1 MIECGAMSTRFVMV
15 DRQTPMLLPVDLR
28 DWLPADHIV
37 HFILESVEALNLQG
51 FVVNVRGTGSE
62 QYPPGMMLPLL
73 IYCYAT
79 GRFSS
84 RAIELA
90 TYGDV
95 AVRYICGGDQHPDH
109 DTICTFRRQNRSL
122 FEECFVKVLA
132 YAGETKV
139 LKQVGGISVD
149 GSKIA
154 ANASK
159 HAAVS
164 YDHATRMI
172 AELEKEV
179 RALTAKAEAADNQP
193 LEDGLSVPQEI
204 ARRQERQAKLAEAKR
219 VIEARFAERQRVV
232 EAEPPVRRKRKEKR
246 PRGKDQFNFTDPE
259 SRIMKTAD
267 GFQQAWNAQAAVDT
281 EGSLLIVGQRVTEHG
296 NDKQELVPTVQ
307 AVDPVVRQVSHVLA
321 DSGFYS
327 EQAVT
332 EVEQD
337 DGPTVY
343 AALDRQSHHRSV
355 KDLEKKA
362 EPKAP
367 QSSAPLDE
375 QMRYRLRTK
384 AGRAL
389 YALRKQTV
397 EPVFGIIKEVMGFRR
412 FRLRGKAK
420 VSLEWTL
427 VTLAYNFRRLY
438 RLINGTGG
446 LRLGWMRA
454 AAG

>member
-1 MIECGAMSTRFVMV
+1 MSTRFVTL
-15 DRQTPMLLPVDLR
+15 DRDTPMLLPVDLR
-28 DWLPADHIV
+28 DWLPLDHIV
-37 HFILESVEALNLQG
+37 HFILDAVETLNLRR
-51 FVVNVRGTGSE
+51 FAVNVRGTGSE
-62 QYPPGMMLPLL
+62 QYPPAMMLPLL

-84 RAIELA
+84 REIEAA

-95 AVRYICGGDQHPDH
+95 AVRYICGGDRHPDH
-109 DTICTFRRQNRSL
+109 DTICAFRRQNQAV

-132 YAGETKV
+132 YAGQTKV
-139 LKQVGGISVD
+139 LKKVGGISVD
-149 GSKIA
+149 GTKIA

-172 AELEKEV
+172 EQLEMEV
-179 RALTAKAEAADNQP
+179 QALMAKAEEADNKP
-193 LEDGLSVPQEI
+193 LEDGLSVPEEI
-204 ARRQERQAKLAEAKR
+204 ARRQARKAKLEEAKR
-219 VIEARFAERQRVV
+219 VIEARFAEKQQRA
-232 EAEPPVRRKRKEKR
+232 EAEKPSRRKRKAQAVPE
-246 PRGKDQFNFTDPE
+246 KDQFNFTDPE

-267 GFQQAWNAQAAVDT
+267 GFQQAWNAQAAVDA
-281 EGSLLIVGQRVTEHG
+281 EGSMLIVGKCVTEHP

-307 AVDPVVRQVSHVLA
+307 TVDPSVREVSHVLT

-327 EQAVT
+327 EEAVT
-332 EVEQD
+332 EVEKD
-337 DGPTVY
+337 AGPTVY
-343 AALDRQSHHRSV
+343 AAMERQSHHRTV
-355 KDLEKKA
+355 EDLEKKP
-362 EPKAP
+362 EPVAP
-367 QSSAPLDE
+367 PANAPVDE
-375 QMRYRLRTK
+375 KMRYRLRTK

-412 FRLRGKAK
+412 FMLRGKAK

-438 RLINGTGG
+438 RLIKGENYP
-446 LRLGWMRA
+446 RIGWVRA
-454 AAG
+454 HAG

>member
-1 MIECGAMSTRFVMV
+1 MSTRFVVV
-15 DRQTPMLLPVDLR
+15 DRETPMLLPVDLR
-28 DWLPADHIV
+28 EWLSADHIV
-37 HFILESVEALNLQG
+37 HFILDAVDALGLQG
-51 FVVNVRGTGSE
+51 FQVNVRGTGSE
-62 QYPPGMMLPLL
+62 QYPPAMMLPLL

-84 RAIELA
+84 REIESA
-90 TYGDV
+90 THSDV
-95 AVRYICGGDQHPDH
+95 AVRYICGGDKHPDH
-109 DTICTFRRQNRSL
+109 DTICTFRRENRVV

-132 YAGETKV
+132 YAGQMKV
-139 LKQVGGISVD
+139 LKKVGGISVD
-149 GSKIA
+149 GSKFG

-179 RALTAKAEAADNQP
+179 RALTAKAEEADNTP
-193 LEDGLSVPQEI
+193 LEDGLSVPAEI
-204 ARRQERQAKLAEAKR
+204 ARRQERKAKLEEAKR
-219 VIEARFAERQRVV
+219 VIEARFAEKQQAAEV
-232 EAEPPVRRKRKEKR
+232 EKPARRTRKEKT
-246 PRGKDQFNFTDPE
+246 PPGKDQFNFTDPE

-267 GFQQAWNAQAAVDT
+267 GFQQSWNAQAAVDT
-281 EGSLLIVGQRVTEHG
+281 EGSMLIVGKRITEHG
-296 NDKQELVPTVQ
+296 NDKQELVPTVH
-307 AVDPVVRQVSHVLA
+307 AVALEVRKVKHVLA

-332 EVEQD
+332 DVETNG
-337 DGPTVY
+337 GPTVY
-343 AALDRQSHHRSV
+343 AALDRQEHHRSV
-355 KDLEKKA
+355 QDLEKKP

-367 QSSAPLDE
+367 RMSASVE
-375 QMRYRLRTK
+375 ERMRYRLRTK

-397 EPVFGIIKEVMGFRR
+397 EPVFGIIKQAMGFRR
-412 FRLRGKAK
+412 FLLRGKAK

-438 RLINGTGG
+438 RLIKGEDCLDLNI
-446 LRLGWMRA
+446 MRA
-454 AAG
+454 QAT

>member
-1 MIECGAMSTRFVMV
+1 MSTRFVMV
-15 DRQTPMLLPVDLR
+15 DRNTPMLLPVDLR

-37 HFILESVEALNLQG
+37 HFILESVETQNLQG
-51 FVVNVRGTGSE
+51 FRMNVRGTGSE

-84 RAIELA
+84 REIEMA
-90 TYGDV
+90 THSDV

-109 DTICTFRRQNRSL
+109 DTICTFRRENRAL
-122 FEECFVKVLA
+122 FEESFVKVLA
-132 YAGETKV
+132 YAGQTKV
-139 LKQVGGISVD
+139 LKKVGGISVD
-149 GSKIA
+149 GTKIA

-164 YDHATRMI
+164 YDHATQMI

-179 RALTAKAEAADNQP
+179 RALTARAEEADNKP
-193 LEDGLSVPQEI
+193 LEDGLSVPAEI
-204 ARRQERQAKLAEAKR
+204 ARRQERKVKLEEAKR
-219 VIEARFAERQRVV
+219 VIEARFAEKQREV
-232 EAEPPVRRKRKEKR
+232 EAEKPSGRKRKPQT

-267 GFQQAWNAQAAVDT
+267 GFQQAWNAQAAVDA
-281 EGSLLIVGQRVTEHG
+281 EGSMLIVGQCVTEHG

-307 AVDPVVRQVSHVLA
+307 TVDPAVRQVSHVLT

-332 EVEQD
+332 EVQKDE
-337 DGPTVY
+337 GPTVY
-343 AALDRQSHHRSV
+343 AAMGRQSHHRSV
-355 KDLEKKA
+355 EDLEKKL
-362 EPKAP
+362 EPQVP
-367 QSSAPLDE
+367 PPSAPVDE
-375 QMRYRLRTK
+375 QMRYRLSTK

-412 FRLRGKAK
+412 FMLRGKAK

-427 VTLAYNFRRLY
+427 VTLAYNFRRLF
-438 RLINGTGG
+438 RLIKGEGC
-446 LRLGWMRA
+446 LRMGWMRVA
-454 AAG
+454 TG

>member
-1 MIECGAMSTRFVMV
+1 MSTRFVTV
-15 DRQTPMLLPVDLR
+15 DRETPMLLPVDLR
-28 DWLPADHIV
+28 EWVPAEHIV
-37 HFILESVEALNLQG
+37 HFILDAVETLDLQG
-51 FVVNVRGTGSE
+51 FRINVRGTGSE
-62 QYPPGMMLPLL
+62 QYPPGMMLSLL
-73 IYCYAT
+73 VYCYAT

-84 RAIELA
+84 REIEVA
-90 TYGDV
+90 THSDV
-95 AVRYICGGDQHPDH
+95 AVRYICGGEWHPDH
-109 DTICTFRRQNRSL
+109 DTICTFRRENRAL

-132 YAGETKV
+132 YAGQTKV
-139 LKQVGGISVD
+139 LKKVGGISVD

-179 RALTAKAEAADNQP
+179 RALTAKAEAADNTP

-204 ARRQERQAKLAEAKR
+204 ARRQERKAKLEEAKR
-219 VIEARFAERQRVV
+219 VIEARFAEKQREAEAQKPSKRQRKNR
-232 EAEPPVRRKRKEKR
+232 PP
-246 PRGKDQFNFTDPE
+246 PGKDQFNFTDPE

-267 GFQQAWNAQAAVDT
+267 GFQQSWNAQAAVDT

-307 AVDPVVRQVSHVLA
+307 TVDPTVRQVSHVLT

-327 EQAVT
+327 ESAVA
-332 EVEQD
+332 EVEKE

-343 AALDRQSHHRSV
+343 AAMDRQAHHRSV
-355 KDLEKKA
+355 QDLEKKP
-362 EPKAP
+362 EPRAP
-367 QSSAPLDE
+367 RANAPVDE

-412 FRLRGKAK
+412 FRLRGRAK

-438 RLINGTGG
+438 RLIKGEDCLGV
-446 LRLGWMRA
+446 GWMRA
-454 AAG
+454 PAG

>member
-1 MIECGAMSTRFVMV
+1 
-15 DRQTPMLLPVDLR
+15 MLLPVDLR
-28 DWLPADHIV
+28 DWLPTDHIV
-37 HFILESVEALNLQG
+37 HFILESVETLNLQG
-51 FVVNVRGTGSE
+51 FRVNVRGTGSE

-73 IYCYAT
+73 IYSYAT

-84 RAIELA
+84 REIEMA
-90 TYGDV
+90 THSDV

-109 DTICTFRRQNRSL
+109 DTICTFRRENRAL

-132 YAGETKV
+132 YAGQMKV
-139 LKQVGGISVD
+139 LKKVGGVSVD
-149 GSKIA
+149 GSKIT

-164 YDHATRMI
+164 YDYATRMI

-179 RALTAKAEAADNQP
+179 QALTAKAEEADNKP
-193 LEDGLSVPQEI
+193 LEDGLSVPEEI
-204 ARRQERQAKLAEAKR
+204 SRRQQRKAKLEEAKR
-219 VIEARFAERQRVV
+219 VIEARFAEKQR
-232 EAEPPVRRKRKEKR
+232 EAEAQKPPVRKRKSQA

-281 EGSLLIVGQRVTEHG
+281 EGSMLIVGKRITEHG

-307 AVDPVVRQVSHVLA
+307 TVDPAVRQVSHVLT

-332 EVEQD
+332 DVEKNE
-337 DGPTVY
+337 GPTVY
-343 AALDRQSHHRSV
+343 AAMDRQDHHRSV
-355 KDLEKKA
+355 QDLEKKS
-362 EPKAP
+362 EPEAP
-367 QSSAPLDE
+367 PANATVDE
-375 QMRYRLRTK
+375 RMRYRLHTK

-397 EPVFGIIKEVMGFRR
+397 EPVFGIIKAAMGFRR
-412 FRLRGKAK
+412 FMLRGKAK

-438 RLINGTGG
+438 RLIQGEDYPPM
-446 LRLGWMRA
+446 GWMRA
-454 AAG
+454 PTG

>member
-1 MIECGAMSTRFVMV
+1 MSTRYVTV
-15 DRQTPMLLPVDLR
+15 DRETPMLFPVDMR
-28 DWLPADHIV
+28 DWLPRDHIV
-37 HFILESVEALNLQG
+37 HFILESVETLNLQG
-51 FVVNVRGTGSE
+51 FQVNERGTGSE
-62 QYPPGMMLPLL
+62 QYPPGMMLALL
-73 IYCYAT
+73 IYGYAT

-84 RAIELA
+84 REIEMA
-90 TYGDV
+90 THSDV

-109 DTICTFRRQNRSL
+109 DTICTFRRQNRAL

-132 YAGETKV
+132 YAGQMKV
-139 LKQVGGISVD
+139 LKKVGGISVD

-179 RALTAKAEAADNQP
+179 RALTAKAEKADNKP
-193 LEDGLSVPQEI
+193 LEDGLSVPEEI
-204 ARRQERQAKLAEAKR
+204 ARRQERKAKLEEAKR
-219 VIEARFAERQRVV
+219 VIEARFAEKQRAT
-232 EAEPPVRRKRKEKR
+232 EAEKPSERRRKNKT

-259 SRIMKTAD
+259 SRIMKTHN
-267 GFQQAWNAQAAVDT
+267 GFEQAWNAQAAVDT
-281 EGSLLIVGQRVTEHG
+281 EGSLLIVGQRITEHG
-296 NDKQELVPTVQ
+296 NDKQELAPTVQ
-307 AVDPVVRQVSHVLA
+307 TVEETIREISHVLT

-332 EVEQD
+332 DVEKN

-343 AALDRQSHHRSV
+343 AAIDRQGHHRSV
-355 KDLEKKA
+355 QDLEKKP
-362 EPKAP
+362 EPQAP
-367 QSSAPLDE
+367 QAGAPVDE
-375 QMRYRLRTK
+375 QMRYRMRTQ

-397 EPVFGIIKEVMGFRR
+397 EPVFGIIKAVMRFRR
-412 FRLRGKAK
+412 FMLRGKAK
-420 VSLEWTL
+420 VSSEWTL

-438 RLINGTGG
+438 RLIKGEDC
-446 LRLGWMRA
+446 LRMGWLRA
-454 AAG
+454 QAS

>member
-1 MIECGAMSTRFVMV
+1 MVNYASMSTRFVTV
-15 DRQTPMLLPVDLR
+15 DRETPMLLPVDLR

-37 HFILESVEALNLQG
+37 HFILEAVETLSLQG
-51 FVVNVRGTGSE
+51 FQVNTRGTGSP

-84 RAIELA
+84 REIEIA
-90 TYGDV
+90 TYSDV

-109 DTICTFRRQNRSL
+109 DTICSFRRQNRAL

-132 YAGETKV
+132 FAGQMQV
-139 LKQVGGISVD
+139 LKKVGGISVD

-172 AELEKEV
+172 AQLEKEV
-179 RALTAKAEAADNQP
+179 QALTAKAEAADNKP
-193 LEDGLSVPQEI
+193 LEDGLSVPEEI
-204 ARRQERQAKLAEAKR
+204 ARRQARKAKLEEAKQ
-219 VIEARFAERQRVV
+219 VIEARFAEKQREVQ
-232 EAEPPVRRKRKEKR
+232 AQKPTKRTRKSHA

-259 SRIMKTAD
+259 SRVMKSAD
-267 GFQQAWNAQAAVDT
+267 GFEQAYNAQMAVDT
-281 EGSLLIVGQRVTEHG
+281 EGSLLILGQRVTDHG
-296 NDKQELVPTVQ
+296 NDKQELAPTV
-307 AVDPVVRQVSHVLA
+307 ATVAPSIRKVRQVLA

-327 EQAVT
+327 EAAVT
-332 EVEQD
+332 EVEAE
-337 DGPTVY
+337 GPVVY
-343 AALDRQSHHRSV
+343 AALDRQTHHRTV
-355 KDLEKKA
+355 KDLEKRP

-367 QSSAPLDE
+367 GVRASVDTK
-375 QMRYRLRTK
+375 MRHRLRTK
-384 AGRAL
+384 AGRTL

-420 VSLEWTL
+420 VALEWTL

-438 RLINGTGG
+438 RLLTGEG
-446 LRLGWMRA
+446 CLRTGWMRMA
-454 AAG
+454 VG

>member
-1 MIECGAMSTRFVMV
+1 MSTRFVTL
-15 DRQTPMLLPVDLR
+15 DRDTPMLLPVDLR
-28 DWLPADHIV
+28 DWLPTDHIV
-37 HFILESVEALNLQG
+37 HFILDSVETLNLHR

-62 QYPPGMMLPLL
+62 QYPPAMMLPLL

-84 RAIELA
+84 REIEAA

-95 AVRYICGGDQHPDH
+95 AVRYICGGNLHPDH
-109 DTICTFRRQNRSL
+109 DTICAFRRQNRAV

-132 YAGETKV
+132 YAGQTKV
-139 LKQVGGISVD
+139 LKKVGGISVD
-149 GSKIA
+149 GTKIA

-164 YDHATRMI
+164 YDHTTRMI
-172 AELEKEV
+172 ENLEKDV
-179 RALTAKAEAADNQP
+179 QALMAKAEEADNKP
-193 LEDGLSVPQEI
+193 LEDGLSVPEEI
-204 ARRQERQAKLAEAKR
+204 ARRQARKAKLEEAKR
-219 VIEARFAERQRVV
+219 VIEARFAEKQQRA
-232 EAEPPVRRKRKEKR
+232 EAEKPSRRKRKTQAVPE
-246 PRGKDQFNFTDPE
+246 KDQFNFTDPE

-281 EGSLLIVGQRVTEHG
+281 EGSMLIVGKCITEHP

-307 AVDPVVRQVSHVLA
+307 TVDPSVREVSHVLT

-327 EQAVT
+327 EEAVT
-332 EVEQD
+332 EVEKD
-337 DGPTVY
+337 GGPTVY
-343 AALDRQSHHRSV
+343 AAMERQSHHRTV
-355 KDLEKKA
+355 EDLEKKP
-362 EPKAP
+362 EPAAP
-367 QSSAPLDE
+367 SANAPVDE
-375 QMRYRLRTK
+375 KMRHRLRTK

-412 FRLRGKAK
+412 FMLRGKAK

-427 VTLAYNFRRLY
+427 VTLAYNFRRLH
-438 RLINGTGG
+438 RLIKGESCP
-446 LRLGWMRA
+446 RIGWTRA
-454 AAG
+454 CAG

>member
-1 MIECGAMSTRFVMV
+1 MSTRFVTL
-15 DRQTPMLLPVDLR
+15 DRDTPMLLPVDLR
-28 DWLPADHIV
+28 EWLPADHIV
-37 HFILESVEALNLQG
+37 HFILESVDTLNLRR

-62 QYPPGMMLPLL
+62 QYSPAMMLPLL

-84 RAIELA
+84 REIEAA

-95 AVRYICGGDQHPDH
+95 AVRYICGGDLHPDH
-109 DTICTFRRQNRSL
+109 DTICAFRRQNRAV

-132 YAGETKV
+132 YAGQTKV
-139 LKQVGGISVD
+139 LKKVGGISVD
-149 GSKIA
+149 GTKIA

-172 AELEKEV
+172 EQLELEV
-179 RALTAKAEAADNQP
+179 QALMAKAEEADNKP
-193 LEDGLSVPQEI
+193 LEDGLNVPEEI
-204 ARRQERQAKLAEAKR
+204 ARRQERKAKLEEAKR
-219 VIEARFAERQRVV
+219 VIEARFAEKQQRA
-232 EAEPPVRRKRKEKR
+232 EAEKPSRRKRKTQAVPE
-246 PRGKDQFNFTDPE
+246 KDQFNFTDPE

-281 EGSLLIVGQRVTEHG
+281 EGSMLIVGQCITEHP

-307 AVDPVVRQVSHVLA
+307 TVDPSVREVSHVLT

-327 EQAVT
+327 EEAVT
-332 EVEQD
+332 EVEKAG
-337 DGPTVY
+337 GPTVY
-343 AALDRQSHHRSV
+343 AAMERQSHHRTV
-355 KDLEKKA
+355 EDLEKKP
-362 EPKAP
+362 EPTAP
-367 QSSAPLDE
+367 PATASVE
-375 QMRYRLRTK
+375 EKMRHRLRTK

-412 FRLRGKAK
+412 FLLRGKAK

-427 VTLAYNFRRLY
+427 VTLAYNFRRLH
-438 RLINGTGG
+438 RLTTGANGPRIGRTV
-446 LRLGWMRA
+446 A
-454 AAG
+454 CAG

>member
-1 MIECGAMSTRFVMV
+1 
-15 DRQTPMLLPVDLR
+15 MLLPVDMR
-28 DWLPADHIV
+28 DWLPEDHIV
-37 HFILESVEALNLQG
+37 HFILDAVDSLNLQG
-51 FVVNVRGTGSE
+51 FRVNVRGTGSE
-62 QYPPGMMLPLL
+62 QYPPGMMLGLL
-73 IYCYAT
+73 VYCYAT

-84 RAIELA
+84 REIELA
-90 TYGDV
+90 TYSDV
-95 AVRYICGGDQHPDH
+95 AVRYICGGSHHPDH
-109 DTICTFRRQNRSL
+109 DTICTFRRENRAL

-132 YAGETKV
+132 YAGQTKV
-139 LKQVGGISVD
+139 LKKVGGISVD

-164 YDHATRMI
+164 YDYAQRMI

-179 RALTAKAEAADNQP
+179 QALTAKAEEADNKP
-193 LEDGLSVPQEI
+193 LEDGLSVPDEI
-204 ARRQERQAKLAEAKR
+204 ARRQERKAKLEEAKR
-219 VIEARFAERQRVV
+219 VIEARFAEKQKAAQ
-232 EAEPPVRRKRKEKR
+232 AEMPMRRRKKKAKPE
-246 PRGKDQFNFTDPE
+246 GKDQFNFTDPE

-281 EGSLLIVGQRVTEHG
+281 EGSMLIVGQRVTEHG
-296 NDKQELVPTVQ
+296 NDKQELVPTV
-307 AVDPVVRQVSHVLA
+307 ASVEPAIREVSHVLT

-327 EQAVT
+327 EQAVND
-332 EVEQD
+332 VEKD

-343 AALDRQSHHRSV
+343 AAMERQDHHRSV

-362 EPKAP
+362 EPKKPRANAP
-367 QSSAPLDE
+367 TDE

-384 AGRAL
+384 AGREL

-397 EPVFGIIKEVMGFRR
+397 EPVFGIIKEAMGFRR
-412 FRLRGKAK
+412 FNLRGKSK

-438 RLINGTGG
+438 RLIRGEDCP
-446 LRLGWMRA
+446 RMGWMRPVA
-454 AAG
+454 C

>member
-1 MIECGAMSTRFVMV
+1 MSTRFVTV
-15 DRQTPMLLPVDLR
+15 DRDTPMLLPVDLR

-37 HFILESVEALNLQG
+37 HFILEAVETLPLRG
-51 FVVNVRGTGSE
+51 FQVNVRGTGSE
-62 QYPPGMMLPLL
+62 QYPPRMMLPLL

-84 RAIELA
+84 REIEQA
-90 TYGDV
+90 TYSDV
-95 AVRYICGGDQHPDH
+95 VVRYICGGDQHPDH
-109 DTICTFRRQNRSL
+109 DTICTFRRQNGAL

-132 YAGETKV
+132 YAGQTQV
-139 LKQVGGISVD
+139 LKKVGGISVD

-164 YDHATRMI
+164 YDHATRLI
-172 AELEKEV
+172 AELEQEV
-179 RALTAKAEAADNQP
+179 RALTAKAEAADTKP
-193 LEDGLSVPQEI
+193 LDDGLSVPAEL
-204 ARRQERQAKLAEAKR
+204 ARRQARQAKLAEAKR
-219 VIEARFAERQRVV
+219 IIEARFAEKQRAA
-232 EAEPPVRRKRKEKR
+232 EAQPPARRKRKDPT
-246 PRGKDQFNFTDPE
+246 PRGKEQYNFTDPE
-259 SRIMKTAD
+259 SRIMKTAN

-281 EGSLLIVGQRVTEHG
+281 EGSLLIVGQRITEHG
-296 NDKQELVPTVQ
+296 NDKQELVPTVHVV
-307 AVDPVVRQVSHVLA
+307 APAVRQVSHVLT

-327 EQAVT
+327 AEAVT
-332 EVEQD
+332 AVEQD
-337 DGPTVY
+337 GGPTVY

-355 KDLEKKA
+355 QDLEQKP
-362 EPKAP
+362 EPAAP
-367 QSSAPLDE
+367 QANAPIDE
-375 QMRYRLRTK
+375 RMRYRLRTK

-412 FRLRGKAK
+412 FLLRGKIK

-438 RLINGTGG
+438 RLIKGEDG
-446 LRLGWMRA
+446 LCQGWRYA

>member
-1 MIECGAMSTRFVMV
+1 MSTRFVML
-15 DRQTPMLLPVDLR
+15 DRDTPMLLPVDLR
-28 DWLPADHIV
+28 EWLPPDHIV
-37 HFILESVEALNLQG
+37 HFILESVEMLNLRR
-51 FVVNVRGTGSE
+51 FVVNVRGTGSA
-62 QYPPGMMLPLL
+62 QYPPAMMLPLL

-84 RAIELA
+84 REIEAA

-95 AVRYICGGDQHPDH
+95 AVRYICGGDLHPDH
-109 DTICTFRRQNRSL
+109 DTICAFRRQNRAV

-132 YAGETKV
+132 YAGQTKV
-139 LKQVGGISVD
+139 LKKVGGISVD
-149 GSKIA
+149 GTKIA

-172 AELEKEV
+172 EQLEMEV
-179 RALTAKAEAADNQP
+179 QALMAKAEEADNKP
-193 LEDGLSVPQEI
+193 LEDGLSVPEEI
-204 ARRQERQAKLAEAKR
+204 ARRQERKAKLEEAKR
-219 VIEARFAERQRVV
+219 VIEARFAEKQQRVQ
-232 EAEPPVRRKRKEKR
+232 AQKPSGRKRKAQMPPE
-246 PRGKDQFNFTDPE
+246 KDQFNFTDPE

-281 EGSLLIVGQRVTEHG
+281 EGSMLIVGKRITEHP

-307 AVDPVVRQVSHVLA
+307 AVDPTVRQVSHVLA

-327 EQAVT
+327 EEAVT
-332 EVEQD
+332 EVEKD
-337 DGPTVY
+337 EGPTVY
-343 AALDRQSHHRSV
+343 AAMDRQSHHRTV
-355 KDLEKKA
+355 EDLEKKP
-362 EPKAP
+362 EPLPPSANAP
-367 QSSAPLDE
+367 VDE
-375 QMRYRLRTK
+375 TMRYRLRTRT
-384 AGRAL
+384 GRAL

-412 FRLRGKAK
+412 FMMRGKAK

-438 RLINGTGG
+438 RLIKGENRPQIGCA
-446 LRLGWMRA
+446 RA
-454 AAG
+454 HAG

>member
-1 MIECGAMSTRFVMV
+1 MSTRFVMV

-28 DWLPADHIV
+28 EWLPADHIV
-37 HFILESVEALNLQG
+37 HFILEAVEAMDLQG
-51 FVVNVRGTGSE
+51 FQVNVRGTGSE

-73 IYCYAT
+73 VYGYAT

-84 RAIELA
+84 REIEMA
-90 TYGDV
+90 SYGDV
-95 AVRYICGGDQHPDH
+95 AVRYICGGDRHPDH
-109 DTICTFRRQNRSL
+109 DTICAFRRQNRTL

-139 LKQVGGISVD
+139 LKKVGGISVD

-179 RALTAKAEAADNQP
+179 RALMTKAEEADNKP
-193 LEDGLSVPQEI
+193 LDDGLSVPQEI
-204 ARRQERQAKLAEAKR
+204 ARRQERQAKLQEAKR
-219 VIEARFAERQRVV
+219 VIEARFAEKQRVV
-232 EAEPPVRRKRKEKR
+232 EAEKPSRRQRKDKT

-259 SRIMKTAD
+259 SRIMKTGD

-281 EGSLLIVGQRVTEHG
+281 EGSMLIVAQRITEHG
-296 NDKQELVPTVQ
+296 NDKQELLPTVQ
-307 AVDPVVRQVSHVLA
+307 AVDPAVRQVSHVLT
-321 DSGFYS
+321 DNGFYS
-327 EQAVT
+327 EQAVAN
-332 EVEQD
+332 VEKD
-337 DGPTVY
+337 GGPTVY
-343 AALDRQSHHRSV
+343 AALDRQGHHRSV
-355 KDLEKKA
+355 KDLEKKP
-362 EPKAP
+362 EPRAP
-367 QSSAPLDE
+367 RASAPVDE

-397 EPVFGIIKEVMGFRR
+397 EPVFGIIKAVMGFRR
-412 FRLRGKAK
+412 FMLRGKAK
-420 VSLEWTL
+420 VSSEWTL
-427 VTLAYNFRRLY
+427 VTLAYNFRRLH
-438 RLINGTGG
+438 RLLKGEVG
-446 LRLGWMRA
+446 LRQGWMRPV
-454 AAG
+454 AG

>member
-1 MIECGAMSTRFVMV
+1 MSTRYVMV
-15 DRQTPMLLPVDLR
+15 DRDTPMLLPVDLR

-37 HFILESVEALNLQG
+37 HFILESVETQDLQG
-51 FVVNVRGTGSE
+51 FQANVRGTGSE
-62 QYPPGMMLPLL
+62 QYPPGMMLSLL

-84 RAIELA
+84 REIELA
-90 TYGDV
+90 THSDV

-109 DTICTFRRQNRSL
+109 DTICRFRRENRAL

-132 YAGETKV
+132 YAGQTKV
-139 LKQVGGISVD
+139 LKKVGGISVD

-179 RALTAKAEAADNQP
+179 RALTAKAEAADNKP
-193 LEDGLSVPQEI
+193 LEDGLSVPEEI
-204 ARRQERQAKLAEAKR
+204 ARRQERKAKLEEAKR
-219 VIEARFAERQRVV
+219 VIEARFAEKQRAA
-232 EAEPPVRRKRKEKR
+232 EAEKPSGRKGKNKT

-281 EGSLLIVGQRVTEHG
+281 EGSLLIVGQRLTEHG

-307 AVDPVVRQVSHVLA
+307 AVDSTVRQVSHVLT
-321 DSGFYS
+321 DNGFYS

-332 EVEQD
+332 DVEKD
-337 DGPTVY
+337 GGPTVY
-343 AALDRQSHHRSV
+343 AAIDRQGHHRSV
-355 KDLEKKA
+355 KDLEKRPEA
-362 EPKAP
+362 KAP
-367 QSSAPLDE
+367 RANAGVE
-375 QMRYRLRTK
+375 ERMRYRLRTK

-397 EPVFGIIKEVMGFRR
+397 EPVFGIIKEAMGFRR
-412 FRLRGKAK
+412 FLLRGKVK
-420 VSLEWTL
+420 VSLEWIL
-427 VTLAYNFRRLY
+427 VTLAYNFRRLH
-438 RLINGTGG
+438 RLIKGEDC
-446 LRLGWMRA
+446 LRMGWRRVYA
-454 AAG
+454 H

>member
-1 MIECGAMSTRFVMV
+1 MSTRFVIV
-15 DRQTPMLLPVDLR
+15 DRDTPMLLPVDLR
-28 DWLPADHIV
+28 DWLPSDHIV
-37 HFILESVEALNLQG
+37 HFILEAVETQNLQG
-51 FVVNVRGTGSE
+51 FRMNVRGTGSE
-62 QYPPGMMLPLL
+62 QYSPGMMLPLL

-84 RAIELA
+84 REIEMA
-90 TYGDV
+90 THSDV
-95 AVRYICGGDQHPDH
+95 AVRYICGGDRHPDH
-109 DTICTFRRQNRSL
+109 DTICTFRRENRAL

-132 YAGETKV
+132 YAGQTKV
-139 LKQVGGISVD
+139 LKKVGGISVD
-149 GSKIA
+149 GTKIA

-179 RALTAKAEAADNQP
+179 RALTAKAEEADTKP
-193 LEDGLSVPQEI
+193 LADGLSVPAEI
-204 ARRQERQAKLAEAKR
+204 ARRQERKAKLEEAKR
-219 VIEARFAERQRVV
+219 VIEARFAEKQR
-232 EAEPPVRRKRKEKR
+232 EAEAEKPSGRTRKNGT

-281 EGSLLIVGQRVTEHG
+281 EGSMLIVGQRLTEHG
-296 NDKQELVPTVQ
+296 NDKQELATTVQ
-307 AVDPVVRQVSHVLA
+307 AVDPTVRQVSHVLT

-332 EVEQD
+332 DVEKD
-337 DGPTVY
+337 EGPTVY
-343 AALDRQSHHRSV
+343 AAMDRKSHHRSV
-355 KDLEKKA
+355 EDLEKKP
-362 EPKAP
+362 EPQAP
-367 QSSAPLDE
+367 PTSAPVDE
-375 QMRYRLRTK
+375 QMRYRLSTQ

-397 EPVFGIIKEVMGFRR
+397 EPVFGIIKEAMGFRR
-412 FRLRGKAK
+412 FMLRGKAK

-438 RLINGTGG
+438 RLIKGEDC
-446 LRLGWMRA
+446 LRMGWMRV